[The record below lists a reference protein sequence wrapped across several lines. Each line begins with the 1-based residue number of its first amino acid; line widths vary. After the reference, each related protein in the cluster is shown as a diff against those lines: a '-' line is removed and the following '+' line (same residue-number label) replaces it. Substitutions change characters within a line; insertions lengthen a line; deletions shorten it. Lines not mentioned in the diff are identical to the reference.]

1 MKQIILLCST
11 VFLLSGCH
19 IYKPYHR
26 PEVQTDGLYSP
37 DVQATNTASIAT
49 LPWTALFT
57 DPWLQN
63 LIREGLDNNTDL
75 GIARLRVREAEATL
89 LSSRLAYLPSVS
101 LAPQGGLSSYDGAK
115 TTKTYSLPA
124 RTSCKQN

>member
-1 MKQIILLCST
+1 MEQIILLCST

-26 PEVQTDGLYSP
+26 PEVQTDGLYGP
-37 DVQATNTASIAT
+37 DVQATDTASIAT

-63 LIREGLDNNTDL
+63 LIREGLAGNTDL

-101 LAPQGGLSSYDGAK
+101 LASQGGLSNYDGAK

>member
-26 PEVQTDGLYSP
+26 PEVQTDGLYGP
-37 DVQATNTASIAT
+37 DVQATDTASIAT

-57 DPWLQN
+57 APWLQN
-63 LIREGLDNNTDL
+63 LIREGLASNTDL

-115 TTKTYSLPA
+115 TTKTYSLAA

>member
-26 PEVQTDGLYSP
+26 PEVQTDGLYGP
-37 DVQATNTASIAT
+37 DVQATDTASIAT

-63 LIREGLDNNTDL
+63 LIREGLAGNTDL

-101 LAPQGGLSSYDGAK
+101 LAPQGGLSNYDGAK
-115 TTKTYSLPA
+115 TTKTYSLAA
-124 RTSCKQN
+124 RTSYKQN

>member
-26 PEVQTDGLYSP
+26 PEVQTNGLYDP

-57 DPWLQN
+57 DP
-63 LIREGLDNNTDL
+63 
-75 GIARLRVREAEATL
+75 
-89 LSSRLAYLPSVS
+89 
-101 LAPQGGLSSYDGAK
+101 
-115 TTKTYSLPA
+115 
-124 RTSCKQN
+124 

>member
-26 PEVQTDGLYSP
+26 PEVQTDGLYGP
-37 DVQATNTASIAT
+37 DVQATDTASIAT

-63 LIREGLDNNTDL
+63 LIREGL
-75 GIARLRVREAEATL
+75 AATPTWA
-89 LSSRLAYLPSVS
+89 SPACGSGRPRPRCSRRAWPTCPPCRSHHK
-101 LAPQGGLSSYDGAK
+101 AD
-115 TTKTYSLPA
+115 
-124 RTSCKQN
+124 